1 MPTSGKYDLPEFEE
15 IKPSDEDLAE
25 ISTESMAQS
34 VAAFMSLMKR
44 YEQAITA
51 AEFDIKRLYFIL
63 GEVFS
68 AQLVIRRKFEKEKI
82 EGRRPSMPYMETV
95 KLGQYVERIQRQAV
109 QKVANRYPYTSG
121 PFIDQL
127 KHWVETLPDSEE
139 KKQYLAQTFGTK
151 LAYEAMMVSPG
162 GIPLSIRDFI
172 NRSEIASEAFEILW
186 QRYGSGAPPGLP
198 PKVPRG
204 GDESGD
210 DGDIVRRV
218 SNLES
223 VMEAITKDMHAMAL
237 GMATISE
244 SIKYLATKEDVAK
257 LAAPSTAA
265 ATHGVATKEDLTP
278 LAADIAS
285 IKERLKHV
293 PTKFSLLVSV
303 AVPVAS
309 GLWWLFQQIFSVSA
323 G

>member
-1 MPTSGKYDLPEFEE
+1 MPTSGKYDLPEFEK

-44 YEQAITA
+44 YEEAITA

-68 AQLVIRRKFEKEKI
+68 AQLVIRRKFEKEKA

-127 KHWVETLPDSEE
+127 KQWVQTLPDSKE
-139 KKQYLAQTFGTK
+139 KKEYLSQTLATK
-151 LAYEAMMVSPG
+151 LNYETMMVSPG
-162 GIPLSIRDFI
+162 GIPLLIRDFI
-172 NRSEIASEAFEILW
+172 NRSEIASEAFEALW
-186 QRYGSGAPPGLP
+186 QRHGSGAPPGLP
-198 PKVPRG
+198 P
-204 GDESGD
+204 SGPHGSGSGE
-210 DGDIVRRV
+210 DGDIGRRL
-218 SNLES
+218 STLES
-223 VMEAITKDMHAMAL
+223 TVAAMTKDLHAMAL
-237 GMATISE
+237 GIATISE
-244 SIKYLATKEDVAK
+244 SVKHLATKEDVAK
-257 LAAPSTAA
+257 LTAPPAGVPM
-265 ATHGVATKEDLTP
+265 HGFASKEDLTP
-278 LAADIAS
+278 IAADIAW

-293 PTKFSLLVSV
+293 PTKFGLLMAV

-309 GLWWLFQQIFSVSA
+309 GLWWLFQQIFSAAA